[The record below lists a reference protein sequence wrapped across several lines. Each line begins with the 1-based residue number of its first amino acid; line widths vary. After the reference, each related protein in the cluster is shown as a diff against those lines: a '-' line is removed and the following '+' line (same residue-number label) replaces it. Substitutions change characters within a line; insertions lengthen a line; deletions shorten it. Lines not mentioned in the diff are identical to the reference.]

1 MRLFAYIRVSS
12 KDQNEDRQVIAMKKQ
27 QVPKENIYID
37 KKSGKNFNRPAYKRL
52 MKRLKPGDLLIVE
65 PIDRLGRNYEE
76 IIEQWRHLTKERGI
90 DIRVLDMPLL
100 DMTIAKDILG
110 TFIADL
116 VLQILSYCAHLE
128 REKIHQR
135 QADGIAV
142 AKDRGVKF
150 GREKKE
156 LPPDFEELY
165 TAWRQGELSPAE
177 FEKRCGMALS
187 VIYRKLKAD
196 GKPEH
201 QVRPHHRGGRKR

>member
-65 PIDRLGRNYEE
+65 SIDRLGRNYEE

-90 DIRVLDMPLL
+90 DIRVL
-100 DMTIAKDILG
+100 
-110 TFIADL
+110 
-116 VLQILSYCAHLE
+116 QILSYCAHLE

-135 QADGIAV
+135 QADGIAA

-150 GREKKE
+150 GRRKKE

-165 TAWRQGELSPAE
+165 VAWRRGELSPAE
-177 FEKRCGMALS
+177 LEKRCGMALS

-201 QVRPHHRGGRKR
+201 QVRPYHRGGRKR